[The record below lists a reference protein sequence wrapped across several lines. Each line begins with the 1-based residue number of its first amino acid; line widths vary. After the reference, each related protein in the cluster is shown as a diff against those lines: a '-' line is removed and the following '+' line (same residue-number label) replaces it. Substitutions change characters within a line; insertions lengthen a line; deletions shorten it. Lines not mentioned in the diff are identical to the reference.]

1 MYSSRI
7 DSAERFPF
15 LFMYSSTQFC
25 TKRQSIFR
33 MKKVDYSLIELAV
46 AERDSKNAGVSF
58 SFPFFSSVL
67 PKKGGIFPGV
77 LSGDRGNWG

>member
-58 SFPFFSSVL
+58 SFPFFFVGPSQ
-67 PKKGGIFPGV
+67 KGGHIPRR
-77 LSGDRGNWG
+77 S